1 MGKEWS
7 ESYKQSISKG
17 SKTKNTTAVVESH
30 GGFMELESKIWD
42 KKW

>member
-1 MGKEWS
+1 MKSWS

-17 SKTKNTTAVVESH
+17 SKMRNIIAIVKSP
-30 GGFMELESKIWD
+30 GGFMVLESKIWD